1 MQNDRLMCA
10 PKPVKKAQNAPKKKL
25 YVALGTVAVFVMLS
39 AYTVYSHSTSKNEFS
54 DSLIVIDR
62 EEIIQTLIQEGWKPN
77 VVQNEVDSAVTRLAD
92 AGLLI
97 LDKNTV
103 VAAPDF
109 FSPDIT
115 AAVRL
120 KLARDPDN
128 RIAKEN
134 FTEALTSRNGKKV
147 FDKAEALWKAVGF

>member
-1 MQNDRLMCA
+1 MCA
-10 PKPVKKAQNAPKKKL
+10 PKPVKNAQNAPKRKL
-25 YVALGTVAVFVMLS
+25 YIALGTFAVFVMLS

-54 DSLIVIDR
+54 ESLIVIDR
-62 EEIIQTLIQEGWKPN
+62 EEILQTLIQEGWKPS
-77 VVQNEVDSAVTRLAD
+77 VVQSEVDSAVTRLAD

-97 LDKNTV
+97 LDKSTV

-147 FDKAEALWKAVGF
+147 IDKAEALWKAVGF